1 MVDSH
6 RVQCTHCF
14 ISFLWRLL
22 LKTNKIYLCMT
33 CLIDFMEDQKLPWY
47 SQRCYVIFFFFLE
60 ESFHILLIS
69 NKSMQKLTILL
80 LMIQRQTM
88 ICALCLLYIDKI
100 LINIHWTRSRA
111 YCTCEYCVNLPSLCP
126 TTSCFP
132 LGLQQTRK
140 KNCNLFQLKGSRMY
154 LQSMY
159 KFIKYLYHLK
169 ERI

>member
-1 MVDSH
+1 MVYGH

-47 SQRCYVIFFFFLE
+47 SQRCYVIVFFFFWKKV
-60 ESFHILLIS
+60 FIS
-69 NKSMQKLTILL
+69 SWSPIKACKNWQFYYS

-140 KNCNLFQLKGSRMY
+140 KNIVIYFN
-154 LQSMY
+154 
-159 KFIKYLYHLK
+159 
-169 ERI
+169 